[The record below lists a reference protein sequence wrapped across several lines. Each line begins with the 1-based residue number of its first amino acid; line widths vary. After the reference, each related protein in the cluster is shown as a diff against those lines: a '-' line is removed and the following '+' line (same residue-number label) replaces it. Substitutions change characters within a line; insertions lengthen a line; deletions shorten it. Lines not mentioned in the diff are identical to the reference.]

1 MWIWQQPDWP
11 GRKQETSQVFRYDHT
26 ALTPKLRE
34 LHFLQGILLGKMG
47 VQNNQQEKQN
57 GRGNLHDAK
66 IHKCEKVHPHA
77 TMPNEK

>member
-11 GRKQETSQVFRYDHT
+11 GRQQNASPAFRYDHA

-47 VQNNQQEKQN
+47 S
-57 GRGNLHDAK
+57 
-66 IHKCEKVHPHA
+66 KC
-77 TMPNEK
+77 